1 VKRILTIDDDPSVRS
16 VLHRGL
22 SYEGFAVEVAENGEV
37 GLAKARE
44 RLPDLVVLD
53 RMMPGLDGMEVLRRL
68 RAVDASLPII
78 LLTGMDAPVD
88 EVEGL
93 EGGAND
99 YVVKPFSFDVL
110 LARINAA
117 LRHQTTTGSLLR
129 YSDVAMDIEAFSAR
143 RGQRELKLTNLEFKT
158 LREFLE
164 YPERVMSKQKLLD
177 RIWGSD
183 FFGNDNIVEVYIKLL
198 RQKLEEQGEPRL
210 IHTIRNVGYVMRE
223 S

>member
-1 VKRILTIDDDPSVRS
+1 MKRILTIDDDPSVRN

-78 LLTGMDAPVD
+78 MLTGMDAPADQVD
-88 EVEGL
+88 GL

-129 YSDVAMDIEAFSAR
+129 YADVAMDIEAFSAR

-198 RQKLEEQGEPRL
+198 RQKLEEQGEARL

>member
-22 SYEGFAVEVAENGEV
+22 SYEGFVVEVAENGEV

>member
-1 VKRILTIDDDPSVRS
+1 MKRILTIDDDASVRN

-22 SYEGFAVEVAENGEV
+22 SYEGYAVEVAENGEV
-37 GLAKARE
+37 GLALARE

-68 RAVDASLPII
+68 RAVDAKLPVIM
-78 LLTGMDAPVD
+78 LTGMDAPASQ
-88 EVEGL
+88 VEGL

-110 LARINAA
+110 LARIHAA
-117 LRHQTTTGSLLR
+117 LRHQASAGPTLR
-129 YSDVAMDIEAFSAR
+129 YADVIMDIEAFSAK
-143 RGQRELKLTNLEFKT
+143 RGNRELRLTNLEFKT

-210 IHTIRNVGYVMRE
+210 IHTIRNVGYVMRD